1 MVEEVEK
8 IEEMYTFSF
17 EKLKVWQQA
26 KQFALNVYSETK
38 DFPPEE
44 KFGLVSQLRR
54 AAISIASNIAEGTAR
69 QSKKDQ
75 AHYSQIAYGSLME
88 VVCQLDLAK
97 NIDYLSDESFQG
109 LRHKASD
116 LAYMINAL
124 YKSQKS
130 A

>member
-1 MVEEVEK
+1 
-8 IEEMYTFSF
+8 MYTFPF

-26 KQFALNVYSETK
+26 QQFALNIYRTTK

-97 NIDYLSDESFQG
+97 NLEFLSDENFQE

-124 YKSQKS
+124 HKSQKS
-130 A
+130 T